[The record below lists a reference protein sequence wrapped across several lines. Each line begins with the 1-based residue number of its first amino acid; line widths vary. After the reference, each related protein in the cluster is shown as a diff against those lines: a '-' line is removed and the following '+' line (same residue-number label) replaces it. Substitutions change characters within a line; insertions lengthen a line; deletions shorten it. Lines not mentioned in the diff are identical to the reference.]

1 MVPQLLA
8 LLRSRPRARSRA
20 RVFVSP
26 TCAGIENLEERTLLS
41 SATLAI
47 LNGNFTGTYKGSVT
61 VNNNGTKTTTPVTS
75 TAFQMTINNGAIN
88 FTTPSGD
95 GTGTVDIG
103 RNITGTVNVPN
114 NGGIVPV
121 SVIGKITNVNAI
133 QTAGSGTWSFSVN
146 LGGGVTATGSGSWS
160 ASAPQ
165 VLSNFNGNY
174 AGTYQGSLTVN
185 DHGTKTATPVN
196 VSPFTA
202 VINNG
207 AVTVTFPGSSGVTG
221 SATINVT
228 GRVTGSSTFT
238 QNGVTITVT
247 SGGPASRGL
256 QGVNAS
262 GTWSIK
268 ATTIA
273 TGVTLTGSG
282 TYNFHS
288 VLVLDGSYT
297 GSASGNVVENNNGT
311 ITNNP
316 IPGAGLSNNEVDLTI
331 ANGTVTVSVPG
342 IPATGT
348 GTIDENGVITGSV
361 SFTSSS
367 VTVTVSF
374 SAQGAPTATGNVV
387 NGTWSFPSTDL
398 GGGVSE
404 SGSGTFTATA

>member
-1 MVPQLLA
+1 MVPQMLA

-47 LNGNFTGTYKGSVT
+47 LNGSFTGTYKGSVT

-88 FTTPSGD
+88 FTTPNGN
-95 GTGTVDIG
+95 GTGTVNIG

-114 NGGIVPV
+114 DGGTIPV
-121 SVIGKITNVNAI
+121 AVVGKITNVNAI
-133 QTAGSGTWSFSVN
+133 QTVGSGTWSFSVN

-160 ASAPQ
+160 ATAPQ

-185 DHGTKTATPVN
+185 DHGTKTTTPVD

-207 AVTVTFPGSSGVTG
+207 AMTISFPSSSGVTG
-221 SATINVT
+221 SATIDIN

-238 QNGVTITVT
+238 ENGVTITVT
-247 SGGPASRGL
+247 SGGPASRGM
-256 QGVNAS
+256 QGVNGS

-268 ATTIA
+268 ATTIS

-297 GSASGNVVENNNGT
+297 GSATGNVVQNDNGT

-316 IPGAGLSNNEVDLTI
+316 IPGSILSNNEVDLTI
-331 ANGTVTVSVPG
+331 SNGTVTLSVPG

-348 GTIDENGVITGSV
+348 GTIDENGVISGSV
-361 SFTSSS
+361 SFSDNGA
-367 VTVTVSF
+367 TVTVSF
-374 SAQGAPTATGNVV
+374 SAQGAPTATGKIV

-398 GGGVSE
+398 GGGVSI
-404 SGSGTFTATA
+404 SGSGAFTATA